1 MKPRPQ
7 LGKFLAQAENGRASL
22 YIYDQIGAS
31 WFSDGI
37 TAKQVV
43 EAVDQAEKDGCTG
56 LDVYINSPGG
66 SVFEGIA
73 IYSRLQRFKGEKVV
87 YVDGI
92 AASIASVIAMAGDR
106 RCMGVGAMMMIHDA
120 SGVCAGN
127 AAEMR
132 ETAERLDTICDAM
145 VAAYAA
151 NTDLADDD
159 IRAMMKAET
168 WFTSA
173 SAIEKGFADELVE
186 QAPGQDPSAFLR
198 APIFASFHNLPDRF
212 KARLAPPPP
221 APTTPA
227 PTDSDSKENSP
238 MKALLA
244 KLGLTDTAT
253 EAQALTA
260 FDTVVGTSRKLIE
273 ITGAATEGQALG
285 TVTAWKASH
294 DRVTEMSA
302 ELTKIK
308 ADSAAAETKALVD
321 GAIKDG
327 KAAPAQRDALLTMS
341 PESLK
346 AFLAAAPVIHIK
358 PAGTPKAE
366 LDSTTLTAEEMEVA
380 RKTNLDPAK
389 FLEAKK
395 KAIAE
400 GRAPSAET
408 LSMLATRAA

>member
-1 MKPRPQ
+1 VKKRPQ
-7 LGKFLAQAENGRASL
+7 LGKFLARAENGRAEL

-43 EAVDQAEKDGCTG
+43 EAVDQAENDGATG
-56 LDVYINSPGG
+56 LDIYINSPGG
-66 SVFEGIA
+66 SVFEGIS

-132 ETAERLDTICDAM
+132 ETAGRLDTICDAM

-151 NTDLADDD
+151 NTELGNEEL
-159 IRAMMKAET
+159 RAMMKAET
-168 WFTSA
+168 WFTST
-173 SAIEKGFADELVE
+173 SAIEKGFADEVVE
-186 QAPGQDPSAFLR
+186 QAPDQDPSAFLR

-221 APTTPA
+221 APAPA

-366 LDSTTLTAEEMEVA
+366 LDSATLTAEEQEVC
-380 RKTNLDPAK
+380 RKLNLDAVK

-395 KAIAE
+395 KTIAE

-408 LSMLATRAA
+408 LNLLATRAA

>member
-1 MKPRPQ
+1 MKRPQ
-7 LGKFLAQAENGRASL
+7 LGKFLARTEAGRASL

-31 WFSDGI
+31 WFSEGV

-43 EAVDQAEKDGCTG
+43 EAVDQAENDGCTG

-87 YVDGI
+87 YVDGM

-120 SGVCAGN
+120 SGICAGN

-151 NTDLADDD
+151 NTDLEQDE
-159 IRAMMKAET
+159 IRSMMKAET
-168 WFTSA
+168 WFTAA
-173 SAIEKGFADELVE
+173 SAIEKGFADELVDQE
-186 QAPGQDPSAFLR
+186 PDQDPSAFLR
-198 APIFASFHNLPDRF
+198 APIFAAFHNLPDRF
-212 KARLAPPPP
+212 KARIAPPPP
-221 APTTPA
+221 ADPA
-227 PTDSDSKENSP
+227 PKDPKENP
-238 MKALLA
+238 VMFKALLA
-244 KLGLTDTAT
+244 KLGLTESAT
-253 EAQALTA
+253 EVQAIAA
-260 FDTVVGTSRKLIE
+260 FDAMVGTSRQLIE

-302 ELTKIK
+302 ELTKIR

-346 AFLAAAPVIHIK
+346 AFLAAAPAIHAR
-358 PAGTPKAE
+358 PAAGTKPE
-366 LDSTTLTAEEMEVA
+366 TDSATLSAEEQEVC
-380 RKTNLDPAK
+380 RKLNLDPAK

-395 KAIAE
+395 KTIAE

-408 LSMLATRAA
+408 LNLLATRAA